1 MKQVLLT
8 LVLAL
13 GLSPPAYASPLDFC
27 KALSDVAVTVAQ
39 GRDMGVTPYQAVDI
53 LTDQGLEESIAAEIR
68 NIVYI
73 HGEGLDPEL
82 IGKVVFSSCLQQST

>member
-1 MKQVLLT
+1 MKQALLT
-8 LVLAL
+8 IVLAL
-13 GLSPPAYASPLDFC
+13 GMSHPAYANILDFC
-27 KALSDVAVTVAQ
+27 EALSDVSMTVAK
-39 GRDMGVTPYQAVDI
+39 GRDMGVTPYQAADI
-53 LTDQGLEESIAAEIR
+53 LTDQGLEESITAEIL